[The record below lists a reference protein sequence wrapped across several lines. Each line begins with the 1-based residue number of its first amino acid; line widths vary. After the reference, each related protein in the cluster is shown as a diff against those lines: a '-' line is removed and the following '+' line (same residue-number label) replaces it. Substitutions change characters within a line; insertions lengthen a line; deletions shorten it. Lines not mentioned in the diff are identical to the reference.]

1 MAQKMNP
8 FPGLRPFEMQEK
20 YLFFGRED
28 QTVELLKRLGQARFM
43 AVVGT
48 SGSGKSSLVRA
59 GLLPELHG
67 GTMTDAGSSWEIA
80 VMRPGGDPLTNL
92 AKSLEDSGIY
102 DTDEEGYYRHLR
114 AMLGRSTMGL
124 IEAVSQSTLEKEDN
138 LLIVVDQFEEIFRFR
153 SSSGKHAEEA
163 ANFISLLLEA
173 TQQTSK
179 SIFVTITMRSDFL
192 GDCSQFRGLA
202 EAVEQEHLQAALS
215 AHGEVRWCKLKPG
228 GATGSAEVQYAT
240 HAEAAGAGASDCAA
254 PIVRRSSDVSWAD
267 ASTAADGTSTQ

>member
-43 AVVGT
+43 AVVGN

-92 AKSLEDSGIY
+92 AKSLEDSGI
-102 DTDEEGYYRHLR
+102 
-114 AMLGRSTMGL
+114 
-124 IEAVSQSTLEKEDN
+124 
-138 LLIVVDQFEEIFRFR
+138 
-153 SSSGKHAEEA
+153 
-163 ANFISLLLEA
+163 
-173 TQQTSK
+173 
-179 SIFVTITMRSDFL
+179 
-192 GDCSQFRGLA
+192 
-202 EAVEQEHLQAALS
+202 
-215 AHGEVRWCKLKPG
+215 
-228 GATGSAEVQYAT
+228 
-240 HAEAAGAGASDCAA
+240 
-254 PIVRRSSDVSWAD
+254 
-267 ASTAADGTSTQ
+267 